1 MKTYILKKQ
10 SKASILN
17 DLKGFSLTE
26 LMAAISIVGILS
38 AIALP
43 NYFNQVNRTRQNEAA
58 STISQIQTT
67 IATYAD
73 EFGLLP
79 ESWADLNDINA
90 VMTDTG
96 PSQKESF
103 EAIKLAG
110 GYYEVAISQSANLFT
125 ITSTST
131 NAPKL
136 NIIACINLTNGASAV
151 NKGTNSDAAETP
163 NCG

>member
-1 MKTYILKKQ
+1 VIESTSRRLLVK
-10 SKASILN
+10 S
-17 DLKGFSLTE
+17 GFTLAETMVSV
-26 LMAAISIVGILS
+26 AIVGTLS
-38 AIALP
+38 SIALP
-43 NYFNQVNRTRQNEAA
+43 NYLNQVNRTRQNEAA

-79 ESWADLNDINA
+79 GSWADLNSINA

-151 NKGTNSDAAETP
+151 NKGTNSDATETP

>member
-1 MKTYILKKQ
+1 MKKQ
-10 SKASILN
+10 PHNKAFTLH
-17 DLKGFSLTE
+17 E
-26 LMAAISIVGILS
+26 LMITVSIVGILS
-38 AIALP
+38 TIALP
-43 NYFNQVNRTRQNEAA
+43 NYLDQINRTRQNEAA

-79 ESWADLNDINA
+79 GSWADLNSVNA

-110 GYYEVAISQSANLFT
+110 GHYEVAISQSANLFT

-131 NAPKL
+131 NAPNL

-151 NKGTNSDAAETP
+151 SKGTNSDAAETP